1 MYYVSSLQ
9 LLAQNISKV
18 IYIFMPKCVRCGVLK
33 PVASFGFKKNATA
46 MKQCA
51 ICRSKC
57 RTYVNSDVG
66 KTILKTYKET
76 EKGKATIARCLKTPR
91 SEASKLYVKQNH
103 YLERCKVKRNEW
115 NTSTRG
121 QEVLER
127 YKERRKEL
135 DKQRCADGR
144 QTLSFQKYKKT
155 WKYEQLKI
163 VLAARLKARRQADT
177 GMRIQ
182 DALMSCMYSSLKGV
196 HHSSS
201 MSQLTEF
208 TSSKDIEAF
217 YTSKFKPGMRLSN
230 FGWFWNQ
237 EHIIARSHYDWND
250 TEDIRRCNCKSNLTP
265 EYTSV
270 NFSKGKKLPPND
282 ILAELGPSVWPK
294 SWRDKIPTA
303 VERKELEK
311 LRRRTAPGTVLVQRT
326 VYNYIG
332 K

>member
-1 MYYVSSLQ
+1 
-9 LLAQNISKV
+9 
-18 IYIFMPKCVRCGVLK
+18 MPKCVRCGVLK

-135 DKQRCADGR
+135 DKIRCRGLAQWNVANMCQFVEVQRAFGVCV
-144 QTLSFQKYKKT
+144 LVLLFVLFQC
-155 WKYEQLKI
+155 
-163 VLAARLKARRQADT
+163 V
-177 GMRIQ
+177 
-182 DALMSCMYSSLKGV
+182 S
-196 HHSSS
+196 
-201 MSQLTEF
+201 
-208 TSSKDIEAF
+208 
-217 YTSKFKPGMRLSN
+217 P
-230 FGWFWNQ
+230 FGWHDHLAPLLKVDAPSP
-237 EHIIARSHYDWND
+237 EHREYDV
-250 TEDIRRCNCKSNLTP
+250 CKAS
-265 EYTSV
+265 
-270 NFSKGKKLPPND
+270 
-282 ILAELGPSVWPK
+282 
-294 SWRDKIPTA
+294 
-303 VERKELEK
+303 LE
-311 LRRRTAPGTVLVQRT
+311 Q
-326 VYNYIG
+326 
-332 K
+332 